1 MPARLAGVVRLTHPF
16 PSLLDGVVVG
26 SVAAL
31 AGADPAT
38 VLRLGTSMTA
48 LQVAIGALNDL
59 VDAPADAGRKP
70 GKPIPGGLVSTGVA
84 RLVVM
89 LGAATGVAL
98 AVPSGP
104 ALVALAMVVLG
115 IGWSYD
121 LRAKGTAWSW
131 LPFAVGIPILPVY
144 GWLGATGAIPDWLA
158 VLVPLGMLIGAGL
171 AVANA
176 RADQERDA
184 AAGTDSVA
192 LALGDG
198 RSWWANVLLL
208 TAALGLAAA
217 WLAATGQGSGA
228 VWTAIAAG
236 AAGLAVGLALG
247 RSPNADR
254 RERGWQ
260 LQAVGVAVAALAWVA
275 AAGGPTA

>member
-1 MPARLAGVVRLTHPF
+1 MRALVRLTHPF
-16 PSLLDGVVVG
+16 PSLLDGVVVAG
-26 SVAAL
+26 VAAL
-31 AGADPAT
+31 AGADPGT
-38 VLRLGTSMTA
+38 LLRLGVSMTA

-70 GKPIPGGLVSTGVA
+70 GKPIPAGLVSPLAA
-84 RLVVM
+84 RLVVA
-89 LGAATGVAL
+89 LGAATGIAL
-98 AVPSGP
+98 AVPSGT
-104 ALVALAMVVLG
+104 ALVALAIVVLG

-121 LRAKGTAWSW
+121 LWAKGTAWSW

-144 GWLGATGAIPDWLA
+144 GWLGATGAIPAWLA
-158 VLVPLGMLIGAGL
+158 VLVPLGMLVGAGL

-176 RADQERDA
+176 RADMERDA

-198 RSWWANVLLL
+198 RSWWVNVGLLV
-208 TAALGLAAA
+208 AALGLAVA
-217 WLAATGQGSGA
+217 WLAATGQGSP
-228 VWTAIAAG
+228 VVLVAIAAG

-247 RSPNADR
+247 RSPRADR

-260 LQAVGVAVAALAWVA
+260 LQAVGVAVVALAWVA
-275 AAGGPTA
+275 AASGTTA